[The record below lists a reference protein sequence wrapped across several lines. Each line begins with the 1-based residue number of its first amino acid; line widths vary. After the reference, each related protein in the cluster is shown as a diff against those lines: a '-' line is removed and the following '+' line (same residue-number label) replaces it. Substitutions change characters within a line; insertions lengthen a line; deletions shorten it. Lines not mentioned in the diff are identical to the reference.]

1 MKTTKRRPRKALLC
15 AVLLAGICSTGSA
28 LSLTVVGD
36 LGGESTA
43 PLFEAINAG
52 SGAIQADRPLP
63 QQPPESLSIADML
76 PVSTP
81 EMTPGQV
88 TARPLNLPGMPPV
101 FVVGDDPAS
110 RQWLEARAASLRQSG
125 ATGMVV
131 NVSNEA
137 SLNTL
142 RQLAPGL
149 SLVPVRGGDLARR
162 LQLAHYPVLIN
173 ASGMQQ

>member
-1 MKTTKRRPRKALLC
+1 MKKRCSLKVLLC
-15 AVLLAGICSTGSA
+15 AVLLVGTGSA
-28 LSLTVVGD
+28 GTALALTVVGD

-43 PLFEAINAG
+43 PLFDAINAG
-52 SGAIQADRPLP
+52 PRATPANRPAL
-63 QQPPESLSIADML
+63 QQPPKSLSISDML

-88 TARPLNLPGMPPV
+88 AARPLNLPGMPPV
-101 FVVGDDPAS
+101 FIVGDDPSS
-110 RQWLEARAASLRQSG
+110 RQWLETHAASLRQSG

-131 NVSNEA
+131 NVSDEA
-137 SLNTL
+137 NLNAL

-162 LQLAHYPVLIN
+162 LPLAHYPVLIT